1 MKFNNIE
8 SFLDA
13 LENRMDQL
21 DPEDSIT
28 SSTIIGSTFTDDE
41 YEKFGSI
48 IDEARALCDS
58 EEDVI
63 DYVSNRLTD
72 LGYSED
78 EIVTI
83 LDYEGM

>member
-13 LENRMDQL
+13 LEDRMDQL
-21 DPEDSIT
+21 EPDSIT
-28 SSTIIGSTFTDDE
+28 SSTIVASSFTEDE
-41 YEKFGSI
+41 YEKFGAI
-48 IDEARALCDS
+48 VDEAKALCDND
-58 EEDVI
+58 EDVI

-78 EIVTI
+78 EIVRV

>member
-13 LENRMDQL
+13 LEDRMDQL
-21 DPEDSIT
+21 EPDSIT
-28 SSTIIGSTFTDDE
+28 SSTIVASSFTEDE

-48 IDEARALCDS
+48 VDEAKALCSSD
-58 EEDVI
+58 EDVI
-63 DYVSNRLTD
+63 DYISNRLTD

-78 EIVTI
+78 EIVKV
-83 LDYEGM
+83 LDYEGL